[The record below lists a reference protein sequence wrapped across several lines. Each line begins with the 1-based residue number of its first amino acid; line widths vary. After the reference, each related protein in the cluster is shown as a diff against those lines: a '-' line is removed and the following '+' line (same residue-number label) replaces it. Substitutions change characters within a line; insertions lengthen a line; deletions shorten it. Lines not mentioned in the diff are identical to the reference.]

1 MTTLATAVN
10 IVVYM
15 LSFKYHGSCEVNVV
29 IPSFIPLDV
38 YCCILTLCGRHS
50 PSYLIKIK
58 ISLCPGVY
66 VPVGGH
72 KLTSNFP

>member
-1 MTTLATAVN
+1 MTVATTVN

-15 LSFKYHGSCEVNVV
+15 SFKYHGSCEVDVV

-38 YCCILTLCGRHS
+38 YCCTPTLCGRHS
-50 PSYLIKIK
+50 PSCLIKIK

-66 VPVGGH
+66 VPVGGP